1 LSSLPLSY
9 HRAGTGP
16 PLVLIHGI
24 GSHWQVWKPV
34 LDWLTPVRDVI
45 ALDLPGFGASPAPP
59 PGTPPGIESL
69 IRLTAQFLDEMHLE
83 RPHVAGNSL
92 GGWLA
97 LELAKRNRVASATAL
112 SPGGFAT
119 GLDARFLGL
128 SLRMTLSMTRRLAPR
143 ARGITRYRL
152 LRRLVMGQMVANP
165 LRVPAEDAAA
175 AVRAAAAAPWFET
188 TLSAIVAETF
198 RPAGTVPVPVTVA
211 WGGKDFLLP
220 RWQARRAAR
229 ALPGA
234 RMLTLPGCGHLCT
247 YDDPALVARVLIEGS
262 SVT

>member
-1 LSSLPLSY
+1 MSY
-9 HRAGTGP
+9 HRAGAGP

-34 LDWLTPVRDVI
+34 LDRLTQVRDVI
-45 ALDLPGFGASPAPP
+45 ALDLPGFGTSPP
-59 PGTPPGIESL
+59 PPKGTPPGIDSL
-69 IRLTAQFLDEMHLE
+69 IRLTARFLDELHLE

-97 LELAKRNRVASATAL
+97 LELAKRDRVASATAL
-112 SPGGFAT
+112 SPGGFAK
-119 GLDARFLGL
+119 GLDARFLGF
-128 SLRMTLSMTRRLAPR
+128 SLRTTLGMTRRLAPR
-143 ARGITRYRL
+143 APGITRYRL
-152 LRRLVMGQMVANP
+152 LRRLIMGQMVANP

-175 AVRAAAAAPWFET
+175 AVRAAAASPWFEA
-188 TLSAIVAETF
+188 TLPAIVADNF
-198 RPAGTVPVPVTVA
+198 KPAATLPVPVTVA

-247 YDDPALVARVLIEGS
+247 YDDPELVARVLIEGS
-262 SVT
+262 TVP

>member
-1 LSSLPLSY
+1 LSRTTLSY

-34 LDWLTPVRDVI
+34 LDLLTPHRDVI
-45 ALDLPGFGASPAPP
+45 ALDLPGFGASPPP
-59 PGTPPGIESL
+59 PQDTPPGIDSL
-69 IRLTAQFLDEMHLE
+69 IRLTTEFLDDLHLE

-97 LELAKRNRVASATAL
+97 LELAKRDRVASAVAL
-112 SPGGFAT
+112 SPGGFAK

-128 SLRMTLSMTRRLAPR
+128 SLRTTLKTTRRIAPR
-143 ARGITRYRL
+143 ARGITRYPL
-152 LRRLVMGQMVANP
+152 LRRLVLGQMVADP
-165 LRVPAEDAAA
+165 TRVPAEDAAE
-175 AVRAAAAAPWFET
+175 AVRAAAAAPWFEA
-188 TLSAIVAETF
+188 TLPAVVNDNF
-198 RPAGTVPVPVTVA
+198 KPAGRLPVPVTVA
-211 WGGKDFLLP
+211 WGEKDFLLP

-234 RMLTLPGCGHLCT
+234 RVFTLPGCGHLT
-247 YDDPALVARVLIEGS
+247 PYDDPERVAQVLIEGS
-262 SVT
+262 TIP